1 MTASALWESARD
13 DSRATLEI
21 LYRMARATPPST
33 VVRQSAPPA
42 IIATPSLA
50 APSIVRRC
58 KERRR
63 TRRCHGNL
71 KIVAPAPTPAPA
83 RETISAPNAAA
94 LSFFS
99 KPPAPRPIVA
109 SALSPA
115 VALGMPRMARWLQTG
130 AMLYA
135 GSMTAAL
142 IAGTVLWPR

>member
-33 VVRQSAPPA
+33 VVRQSAVSV
-42 IIATPSLA
+42 IEATPSLA
-50 APSIVRRC
+50 APSIARRC
-58 KERRR
+58 NERRR
-63 TRRCHGNL
+63 TRRSHGNL
-71 KIVAPAPTPAPA
+71 KIVAPAPTPARGTVA
-83 RETISAPNAAA
+83 TSAAA
-94 LSFFS
+94 PVSFFS
-99 KPPAPRPIVA
+99 KPPAPRPIVVA

-115 VALGMPRMARWLQTG
+115 VALGMPRMAHWLQTG